1 MNQYPS
7 GSYEEEQRRAAMT
20 RSYVTPAVI
29 TMVLYLVLWLP
40 GLIANIVYWQSASRD
55 QRLSGHAPE
64 GKGCLLALFI
74 VFGALPLVLACVGA
88 AIFGLFGTFST
99 TSSVR

>member
-1 MNQYPS
+1 
-7 GSYEEEQRRAAMT
+7 MT

-40 GLIANIVYWQSASRD
+40 GLIANIVYWQSAARD

-74 VFGALPLVLACVGA
+74 VFGALPLILLCVGA
-88 AIFGLFGTFST
+88 AVFGLFGAFST